1 MERQQHER
9 RSKHHEAV
17 GASGSSWAPASHSK
31 SLAKGPR
38 HTPRDDPPPPPPR
51 DATPP
56 TSEEYDDLKM
66 RVPEIHTNHVIINYN
81 KIDPKS
87 IMTLCEIPCYNKSKE
102 RGTDEWFWTFFQQD
116 WYDIVL
122 FMKNKLNVPHAMGS
136 L

>member
-1 MERQQHER
+1 MRGEASTMR
-9 RSKHHEAV
+9 RSVPLVRARL
-17 GASGSSWAPASHSK
+17 PLLTP
-31 SLAKGPR
+31 SLLQRGQG
-38 HTPRDDPPPPPPR
+38 TLLGMTPPPPPR

-66 RVPEIHTNHVIINYN
+66 RVPKIHTNHVIINYN

>member
-1 MERQQHER
+1 MRGEASTMR
-9 RSKHHEAV
+9 RSVPLVRA
-17 GASGSSWAPASHSK
+17 GLPLLTP
-31 SLAKGPR
+31 SLLQRGQG
-38 HTPRDDPPPPPPR
+38 TLLGMTPPPPPPR